1 MCDSACQSLKSGTGL
16 VCQLEIDEEFLQA
29 DSYVKKYKLKIK
41 KKKKKKK
48 KALTGFEPVISC
60 LLDRRFNQLSHRATC

>member
-48 KALTGFEPVISC
+48 RP
-60 LLDRRFNQLSHRATC
+60 